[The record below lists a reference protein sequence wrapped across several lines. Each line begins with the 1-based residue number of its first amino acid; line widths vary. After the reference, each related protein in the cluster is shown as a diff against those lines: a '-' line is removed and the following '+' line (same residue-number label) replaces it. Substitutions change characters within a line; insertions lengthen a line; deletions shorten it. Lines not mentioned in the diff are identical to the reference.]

1 MHSNLKFSLE
11 RGVSMKV
18 RCSILEALLFTA
30 TVIFSI
36 AAARSAHASVTYD
49 YTGNNYNG
57 FVMGPYSTNDRVTGS
72 IALSSA
78 LGNNLSDVTVTPTA
92 FDFFDGVQHIT
103 NLTAN
108 ASEFEFSTDGSAHIS
123 AWGLSVFN
131 GLGDPSGGTIEST
144 SGILPAPSFD
154 FAVQFVSHSNTGQG
168 IESGNP
174 GTWIGPIASN
184 VPEPST
190 WAMMILGF
198 AGIGFMAY
206 RRKSNPALLAA

>member
-1 MHSNLKFSLE
+1 
-11 RGVSMKV
+11 MKV
-18 RCSILEALLFTA
+18 RCSNLEAVLFTA

-36 AAARSAHASVTYD
+36 AGAGSAHASVSYD
-49 YTGNNYNG
+49 YTGNNFEG

-72 IALSSA
+72 ITLSSA
-78 LGNNLSDVTVTPTA
+78 LGDNLSDVTVTATA

-108 ASEFEFSTDGSAHIS
+108 ASEFEFSTGSSGHIT

-144 SGILPAPSFD
+144 SGILPGPSFD
-154 FAVQFVSHSNTGQG
+154 FAFQFFSHSNTGQG
-168 IESGNP
+168 GESGDP
-174 GTWIGPIASN
+174 GTWTGPIASD

-190 WAMMILGF
+190 WAMMIVGF
-198 AGIGFMAY
+198 VGIGFMAH
-206 RRKSNPALLAA
+206 RRKQKTCWA